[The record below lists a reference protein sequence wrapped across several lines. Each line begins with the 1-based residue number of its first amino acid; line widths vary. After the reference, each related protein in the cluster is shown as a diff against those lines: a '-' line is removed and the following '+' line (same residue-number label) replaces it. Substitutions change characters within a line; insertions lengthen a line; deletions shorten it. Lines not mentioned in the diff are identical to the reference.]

1 MATSVKMGDLSKDC
15 GPGDGTIMGRAYAG
29 VLGSLAVA
37 VTFARGA
44 LHGAGFEGT
53 CQSAVLAML
62 ALAGV
67 GLIVGQIAE
76 ATVDESVRQR
86 LEKQVQEYEA
96 MKAEAASGGA

>member
-1 MATSVKMGDLSKDC
+1 
-15 GPGDGTIMGRAYAG
+15 MGRAYAG

-44 LHGAGFEGT
+44 LVGAGFEGT
-53 CQSAVLAML
+53 VQTAVFAML

-67 GLIVGQIAE
+67 GFIVGQIAE

-86 LEKQVQEYEA
+86 LQTQIEQHEE
-96 MKAEAASGGA
+96 MLKAKA

>member
-1 MATSVKMGDLSKDC
+1 MGGLPKVCGHGSGKIMA
-15 GPGDGTIMGRAYAG
+15 RAYAG

-44 LHGAGFEGT
+44 LLGAGFEGT
-53 CQSAVLAML
+53 VQTAVVAML

-86 LEKQVQEYEA
+86 LQQQIEQHEAKQA
-96 MKAEAASGGA
+96 